1 MRKKLRIY
9 FDTHVY
15 NNSHLKLYYI
25 FLYFKK
31 IELFITLFLLIQYY
45 LFIFSFISVYLLPK
59 IQKI

>member
-45 LFIFSFISVYLLPK
+45 LFIFSIISVYLLPK
-59 IQKI
+59 IQEI